1 MASIKLMYI
10 YAKYADIMYKYTNV
24 IGGINMKKIITMFLA
39 FLMVSSV
46 IAGCGSKPDS
56 NSNSQTSTGVKVI
69 DIQLTQ
75 EEYAFGVDKNQP
87 ELLEEVNKF
96 IAEIQSNGTFEKILD
111 KYFGDGT
118 PEPVTSAELDSSK
131 DQLVVATNAAF
142 EPFEYMEGDK
152 FYGID
157 MEIAKL
163 LADHLGQEL
172 VISNMEFES
181 VCLSV
186 GQSKADIAMS
196 GLTIKEDRKEY
207 VNFTNKYYDAAQKL
221 IVKADDSTFDNA
233 KTKEDVEKILSE
245 LKSDTKIG
253 VQTGTTGQFY
263 VEGDDE
269 WGFDGYDVECVGYKA
284 GSLAVQDM
292 INGNITYVI
301 IDEAPA
307 NSITKAI
314 NELN

>member
-1 MASIKLMYI
+1 
-10 YAKYADIMYKYTNV
+10 
-24 IGGINMKKIITMFLA
+24 MKKIFTMFLVI
-39 FLMVSSV
+39 LMVATV
-46 IAGCGSKPDS
+46 ITGCGSKAS
-56 NSNSQTSTGVKVI
+56 SGVKVI

-96 IAEIQSNGTFEKILD
+96 IAKIQSDGIFEAVLD

-118 PEPVTSAELDSSK
+118 PEPVESAELDSSK
-131 DQLVVATNAAF
+131 DQLVVATNAGF
-142 EPFEYMEGDK
+142 EPFEYTAGDK
-152 FYGID
+152 YLGID

-163 LADHLGQEL
+163 LADYLGKEL
-172 VISNMEFES
+172 VISNMDFDA

-186 GQSKADIAMS
+186 GQSKADIAMA

-221 IVKADDSTFDNA
+221 IVMANDKTFDNA
-233 KTKEDVEKILSE
+233 KTAEDVEAILS
-245 LKSDTKIG
+245 KFDSKTKIG
-253 VQTGTTGQFY
+253 VQNGTTGQFY
-263 VEGDDE
+263 VEGDAD
-269 WGFDGYDVECVGYKA
+269 WGFDGYKTECIGYKS

-292 INGNITYVI
+292 INGNIKYVI

-307 NSITKAI
+307 NSIAKAI